1 VSVKDQ
7 QQHAITQLGFTY
19 PNPSNGQIQLDVQ
32 LGRAAHMELKVFD
45 MLGQYVE
52 TVEARNFTPG
62 KHKMKWSTTNYSAGA
77 YVVVLEGENQILGS
91 RKFFVVQ

>member
-1 VSVKDQ
+1 
-7 QQHAITQLGFTY
+7 
-19 PNPSNGQIQLDVQ
+19 
-32 LGRAAHMELKVFD
+32 

-52 TVEARNFTPG
+52 TVEARNFSPG
-62 KHKMKWSTTNYSAGA
+62 KHKMKWSTTNYSTGA